1 MNEEISP
8 VTSVPYDWMPLE
20 GDTNWKN
27 ELKKLIEYE
36 SVLHLDDLIYRRT
49 SIGDNFVRVGIL
61 AKEIASLFDW
71 DEHRM
76 NLEIDKLDH

>member
-1 MNEEISP
+1 MFIAKTVKYILKEKTLKNSIRPVNEEISP

-36 SVLHLDDLIYRRT
+36 SVLHLDDLI
-49 SIGDNFVRVGIL
+49 
-61 AKEIASLFDW
+61 
-71 DEHRM
+71 
-76 NLEIDKLDH
+76 